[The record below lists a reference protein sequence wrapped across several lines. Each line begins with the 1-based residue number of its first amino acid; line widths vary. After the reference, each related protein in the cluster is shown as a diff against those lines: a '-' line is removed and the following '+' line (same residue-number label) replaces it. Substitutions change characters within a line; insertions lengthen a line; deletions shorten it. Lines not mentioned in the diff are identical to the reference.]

1 MQLNIATLSV
11 LILAATAIVLHS
23 KTLDRPQPPVPV
35 AARPAPAAPAAA
47 PLQTA
52 RVTDET
58 PEVLPEGKGRD
69 ETFYLC
75 TACHGT
81 AIITQQGL
89 THQRW
94 EETFDWMI
102 EKHRMPDPGAA
113 ERALIVDYLAAAF
126 PTRQRG
132 RVNPFANR

>member
-11 LILAATAIVLHS
+11 LILAATAVVLHT
-23 KTLDRPQPPVPV
+23 KTLDRPATPAPV
-35 AARPAPAAPAAA
+35 AVRPAPVAPAAA
-47 PLQTA
+47 PVQA
-52 RVTDET
+52 ACATDET

-69 ETFYLC
+69 ETFYLR

-89 THQRW
+89 TRQRW

-113 ERALIVDYLAAAF
+113 DRALIVDSLAAAF